1 MAWTFCAAC
10 VSWSTD
16 LLDHFMFALDRR
28 VETYHRGVKPSNV
41 NTDNQSWTTPLRRA
55 TPDLLIPN
63 L

>member
-1 MAWTFCAAC
+1 
-10 VSWSTD
+10 
-16 LLDHFMFALDRR
+16 MFALDRR